1 MSKNRRIKKAA
12 TVVATTAMIASMV
25 PVSAFTSALAPVQY
39 VMAEEQNQETSK
51 PKVRETIW
59 NSVEIGEHETKGA
72 CVYGDN
78 GTVKI
83 TGAGTKFDKDNG
95 VDNLYYNYCEAKGDI
110 TFTAKM
116 KVTKSA
122 EKGSQAGILIRNAA
136 DDAESQS
143 EALYADV
150 DKNQFRYGRHGN
162 GKNGASGLGKLK
174 SDDEV
179 YLKLELKY
187 LDAEGKT
194 QVTYYVASN
203 ADFTDAAVKSEKLSG
218 IDAKTVGFFA
228 TDGTE
233 AEFSDISIMENYT
246 TDDGEV
252 INKSVYDSSRGELSF
267 AHSTS
272 KDYSGNYDAG
282 NSFIT
287 EADGNVLKVNHT
299 RSATVKGNIREDK
312 GMDYILFP
320 TTTEDMTI
328 TADITINTV
337 DSGTDKQGF
346 AIGEFSTEKGSATA
360 VDVLHFQKNKV
371 FQHTYTST
379 KRGSGNCGDPK
390 ASNIELGTAYSVT
403 YTKKADKADYKVV
416 AADGTV
422 ILDSAAN
429 GTTIDLSADVYFAGL
444 KSGNPVQYGFAFSG
458 ITADLSNVKLMNS
471 DGVVVYDMNDYYVAT
486 GEAPQIAAP
495 VANIADDRESIDLS
509 WNVTSEGKGNVKYS
523 VYVSKDGGEYTK
535 AGDTKVNSFSFKNMS
550 GDGKYSFKV
559 VPYGGDTKGAEAV
572 SNEVNYQ
579 TPLSRTVLSAT
590 ADDKKVD
597 LTWDAVEGATSYDV
611 YRSLGKTGEKTL
623 IKTVSE
629 TTYEDSDVKAEEPYY
644 YYVVAKNESN
654 TGNPSATIQV
664 LTSIGHTGEYVY
676 ENEAAKISV
685 VSKDNDTIFKDKT
698 SIAMKSDKAGMAKLI
713 VNGAEAGTCKVEA
726 GKQFSFDFALN
737 TGRNDVEVLLTDDDN
752 KTTRK
757 TFNYVCNPEYDIVV
771 DAAYTGKD
779 GEVVDGHATYKT
791 VQAAVNSVPETN
803 AGTKVIF
810 IKNGG
815 YQERVEVK
823 SPNISLLGEDA
834 EKTHLFYSVC
844 VANGN
849 ADTMWNRNAM
859 YVDTTAEG
867 FTAENLTIENSYNYT
882 NGNDQ
887 QADALCIVADKT
899 SCVNVKLVG
908 FQDTLLTDSRVKGED
923 GNYKVTRQYFEKCY
937 ITGNVDFIYG
947 AGTSVFKDCDIVA
960 RYTEYK
966 ADGCFTAGRTY
977 ASTKYGYVFDGCRFL
992 AEDKVADGSYRMAR
1006 PWGADDST
1014 TFINCYLGR
1023 AISVESGK
1031 SYGDMSGNLA
1041 ANARFAEYGSYGPG
1055 YVVDNSRPLLTSEE
1069 AKDYTSATVM
1079 GDYDVENVINNIY
1092 KKVKPEEV
1100 KPDVKVDKKEDAPD
1114 VEVTIDADSIDLS
1127 DDEKDAVSSGQK
1139 ISVKVEV
1146 SNKDNTVDQ
1155 AEKEAVNK
1163 KVAESL
1169 KDAVIGRFID
1179 IQLTKQV
1186 GNASETAVETT
1197 KKPVQIK
1204 VAVPEDLVNKDSGK
1218 TRKYSIARVH
1228 DGKVDIITGSDVVES
1243 EADGVKYITFS
1254 SNEFSTYA
1262 ICYQD
1267 VANSTDDGKKD
1278 DDKKDDGKVDDS
1290 KKDDGKVDDGKK
1302 DDGKVDDSRKDDSK
1316 VDDVKTDDSAQQP
1329 SADTKSEEQN
1339 NTSDEKESVAT
1350 GDTARTGL
1358 FAIMAA
1364 IAGGIAAFAG
1374 KRKKEEE

>member
-1 MSKNRRIKKAA
+1 MFREVLSNMSKNRRIKKVA
-12 TVVATTAMIASMV
+12 TVVATTAMIASVV
-25 PVSAFTSALAPVQY
+25 PVSAFTSAMSPLQY
-39 VMAEEQNQETSK
+39 VLAEEQNTSQSK
-51 PKVRETIW
+51 ARETIW
-59 NSVEIGEHETKGA
+59 DSVEIGEHDTKGS
-72 CVYGDN
+72 CTYEND
-78 GTVKI
+78 GTIKI
-83 TGAGTKFDKDNG
+83 IGAGTKFDKDSG
-95 VDNLYYNYCEAKGDI
+95 VDNLYYNYCQAKGDI
-110 TFTAKM
+110 VFTAKM
-116 KVTKSA
+116 NAVKVTDKA
-122 EKGSQAGILIRNAA
+122 SQAGIMIRNAA

-143 EALYADV
+143 EALYV
-150 DKNQFRYGRHGN
+150 DFGKNQFRYGRHGN
-162 GKNGASGLGKLK
+162 NKNGASGLGKF
-174 SDDEV
+174 STDSEV
-179 YLKLELKY
+179 YLRIELEY
-187 LDAEGKT
+187 LEENKT
-194 QVTYYVASN
+194 TKVTYSVASQP
-203 ADFTDAAVKSEKLSG
+203 DFSDAVVKQEKLSG

-228 TDGTE
+228 TEGT
-233 AEFSDISIMENYT
+233 AAIFSDIDIKERYT

-252 INKSVYDSSRGELSF
+252 ISKSVYDSSRGELSLV
-267 AHSTS
+267 HSTS
-272 KDYSGNYDAG
+272 KDYSGNYDSG
-282 NSFIT
+282 NSFVT

-328 TADITINTV
+328 TADITINSV

-371 FQHTYTST
+371 FQHTYTSA
-379 KRGSGNCGDPK
+379 KRGTGNCGDPK
-390 ASNIELGTAYSVT
+390 VSNIVLGTAYSVT
-403 YTKKADKADYKVV
+403 YTKKADKADYKIV

-429 GTTIDLSADVYFAGL
+429 GTTIDLSADSYFEGL

-458 ITADLSNVKLMNS
+458 IKADLSNVKLMNS
-471 DGVVVYDMNDYYVAT
+471 DGVVVYDMNDYYVAI

-495 VANIADDRESIDLS
+495 VAGIADDRESINIS
-509 WNVTSEGKGNVKYS
+509 WNITSEGKGNIKYS
-523 VYVSKDGGEYTK
+523 VYVSKDGGAYTK
-535 AGDTKVNSFSFKNMS
+535 AGDTKINSFSFKNMS

-559 VPYGGDTKGAEAV
+559 VPYGGDTKGIEVA

-579 TPLSRTVLSAT
+579 TPLARAVLSAV

-611 YRSLGKTGEKTL
+611 YKSFGKTGEKTL

-629 TTYEDSDVKAEEPYY
+629 AAYEDSDVKAEEPYY
-644 YYVVAKNESN
+644 YYVVAKNENN

-664 LTSIGHTGEYVY
+664 LTSIGHKGEYVY

-685 VSKDNDTIFKDKT
+685 VNKDNDTIFKDKT
-698 SIAMKSDKAGMAKLI
+698 SIAMKSDKAGTAKLI
-713 VNGAEAGTCKVEA
+713 VNGTEAGTCKVEA

-737 TGRNDVEVLLTDDDN
+737 TGRNDVDVLLTDDDN

-779 GEVVDGHATYKT
+779 GEIVDGHATYKT
-791 VQAAVNSVPETN
+791 IQAAVNSVPETN

-823 SPNISLLGEDA
+823 SPNISILGEDV

-849 ADTMWNRNAM
+849 ADSMWNRNAM
-859 YVDTTAEG
+859 YVNTTAEG

-966 ADGCFTAGRTY
+966 TDGCFTAGRTY

-992 AEDKVADGSYRMAR
+992 AEDKVADGAYRMAR
-1006 PWGADDST
+1006 PWGANDST

-1023 AISVESGK
+1023 AISVAPGK

-1069 AKDYTSATVM
+1069 VKDYTSATVM

-1100 KPDVKVDKKEDAPD
+1100 KPDVKVNKKGDAPD
-1114 VEVTIDADSIDLS
+1114 VEVTMDADSVDLS

-1139 ISVKVEV
+1139 INVKVEV

-1155 AEKEAVNK
+1155 TEKEAINK
-1163 KVAESL
+1163 KIAETL
-1169 KDAVIGRFID
+1169 KDAVTGQFID
-1179 IQLTKQV
+1179 IQLIKQV
-1186 GNASETAVETT
+1186 GNASETSIETT
-1197 KKPVQIK
+1197 KKPVQVK
-1204 VAVPEDLVNKDSGK
+1204 VTVPESLVNKDSSK

-1228 DGKVDIITGSDVVES
+1228 DGNIYIITGSDVVES
-1243 EADGVKYITFS
+1243 EVNGVKYITFS

-1262 ICYQD
+1262 IVYQD
-1267 VANSTDDGKKD
+1267 IANSTDDGKKD
-1278 DDKKDDGKVDDS
+1278 DDKKDDGKVDDGKKEES
-1290 KKDDGKVDDGKK
+1290 KADDVKKDD
-1302 DDGKVDDSRKDDSK
+1302 S
-1316 VDDVKTDDSAQQP
+1316 TQQP
-1329 SADTKSEEQN
+1329 SSDAKSEEQN
-1339 NTSDEKESVAT
+1339 KKSDESVAT
-1350 GDTARTGL
+1350 GDAARTGL